1 MTASM
6 AWPTLPCWRWERE
19 VDKQVAAPAATRTP
33 NLHRANQSL
42 TEECGWKG
50 GDRVGLGAKQELRK
64 GGKTNNPERP
74 LPFLPSGMVTDRSSP
89 SRVRYA
95 AKNAPLTAPGRS
107 AHPPARKEREILGRA
122 HQNLLDADR
131 PSHGGHYTQNP
142 QFEIPLGS
150 PIRIGCVEWGG
161 GSLLPSVYT
170 CPPRV

>member
-1 MTASM
+1 VGSSAPKCRVPVTASM

-33 NLHRANQSL
+33 NLHRANKSL

-107 AHPPARKEREILGRA
+107 EHPPAKKERENLGKAKQR
-122 HQNLLDADR
+122 QSKIYLTWTGLLME
-131 PSHGGHYTQNP
+131 GHST
-142 QFEIPLGS
+142 F
-150 PIRIGCVEWGG
+150 
-161 GSLLPSVYT
+161 
-170 CPPRV
+170 